1 MNGYS
6 NELNFVNYLNGH
18 KVKKL
23 NIMLLELIEALFDN
37 VNEDDVI
44 TAWKNPFKQKTD
56 IFIKIN
62 NIKKRISIKTGSKN
76 SVHMEP
82 ISEFI
87 HFLIDNNVSKESVV
101 EYLRYQYADSSTN
114 GTGKIR
120 ISSEEYKKTNQ
131 DKLDKLNEELNQK
144 YILSKAVDRFVL
156 KGNNDIYYIDALIYG
171 TVNDFLFLTKSEIKE
186 VVLSKINFYATG
198 IHFGPLFCQP
208 MNRCLNYNVKYD
220 KLRFCVQIK
229 WYSLLD
235 DILEYK
241 NKKLKEEI
249 KKLPCI

>member
-6 NELNFVNYLNGH
+6 NELNFVNHLNGH
-18 KVKKL
+18 KVKNL
-23 NIMLLELIEALFDN
+23 NIMLLELIESLFDN
-37 VNEDDVI
+37 VNGDDVI

-62 NIKKRISIKTGSKN
+62 NIKKRISIKMGSKN

-87 HFLIDNNVSKESVV
+87 HFLIENGISREDVI
-101 EYLRYQYADSSTN
+101 EYLKYQYADGTTN

-120 ISSEEYKKTNQ
+120 LSSEEYKKDNQ
-131 DKLDKLNEELNQK
+131 LKLDKLNIALNQTD
-144 YILSKAVDRFVL
+144 ILIKAIDKFVL
-156 KGNNDIYYIDALIYG
+156 KGNNDINYIDGLIYG
-171 TVNDFLFLTKSEIKE
+171 TVEDFIFVKKDEIKE
-186 VVLSKINFYATG
+186 IIMSKKDLYSTG

-208 MNRCLNYNVKYD
+208 MSRCLNYNKKYE

-229 WYSLLD
+229 WYSLLE

-241 NKKLKEEI
+241 NDQSYKNN
-249 KKLPCI
+249 CF